1 MSISSYLQTYLQK
14 LQKPFSSGI
23 KFKIVEIDQTFL
35 LFIVGLFLGILVFWS
50 KKSLFVFGLFLAF
63 IIFVIIH
70 DFIQIKV
77 AEFFSL
83 RIRKYIIYPFGTK
96 KFYGEDF
103 DSPKHEFIYA
113 LSGLAV
119 YAALSV
125 GSAVLGATYL
135 KFLWPETVLL
145 QNTLT
150 AQTFDFA
157 LMNFPLFFLFWIGFL
172 LFALNLLIFAMPMDG
187 GRLVK
192 SILTM
197 IFGKF
202 SANNMIPYISK
213 IVALIVILGGLFFW
227 DLLIVIFGLY
237 IYYTTVKELR
247 EYDVVRILEGKTIG
261 SFTKK
266 TELLFKAED
275 SVSDVFREMKKAL
288 IPEAI
293 VNFGEGIYGVVD
305 VEGIANVN
313 KSYWPATKVGDI
325 AIKVD
330 PITERENLGF
340 VAHYMVDKDL
350 AIVPVVEGKQRE
362 LKGIIKRADFSDYI
376 KIHKIF
382 K

>member
-1 MSISSYLQTYLQK
+1 MSISSCLTK
-14 LQKPFSSGI
+14 VKRPFLSGF
-23 KFKIVEIDQTFL
+23 KFKVLEIDSTFL
-35 LFIVGLFLGILVFWS
+35 LFITGLVFGILIFWS
-50 KKSLFVFGLFLAF
+50 KKSLFVFGLFCAF
-63 IIFVIIH
+63 ILFIIVH
-70 DFIQIKV
+70 DLVQIKV
-77 AEFFSL
+77 ARLFSL
-83 RIRKYIIYPFGTK
+83 KIRKYVIYPFGTK

-103 DSPKHEFIYA
+103 ASPKHEFVYA
-113 LSGLAV
+113 LAGLAV
-119 YAALSV
+119 YAVLSV
-125 GSAVLGATYL
+125 GSAILGVTYL
-135 KFLWPETVLL
+135 KFLWPEIVLL

-157 LMNFPLFFLFWIGFL
+157 LMNYPLFFLFWIGFL
-172 LFALNLLIFAMPMDG
+172 LFAFNLLIFAMPMDG

-197 IFGKF
+197 LFGKF
-202 SANNMIPYISK
+202 SANNMVPYISK
-213 IVALIVILGGLFFW
+213 IVALIVILAGLFFW

-247 EYDVVRILEGKTIG
+247 EYDVVRILEGKTVS
-261 SFTKK
+261 SFAKK
-266 TELLFKAED
+266 TELLFKAGD

-293 VNFGEGIYGVVD
+293 VDYGEGVYGVVD
-305 VEGIANVN
+305 VECIADVS
-313 KSYWPATKVGDI
+313 KSYWPSTKIGDI
-325 AIKVD
+325 SVKVD
-330 PITERENLGF
+330 PITDKENLGF

-350 AIVPVVEGKQRE
+350 AIVPVVEGKGRG